1 MDYKKSHFSDLA
13 SRANRGNYAVFSEF
27 LGLLEISELQSSRLE
42 ILPTLWGGF
51 SGAERVVAGFGE
63 CENWDFPISC
73 IEIKPLN
80 KKFADE
86 LSHRDFLGSLM
97 GLGIKRETLGDII
110 INDNCGYLFCLDTIA
125 QYIADNLRE
134 IKHTTVTAEIL
145 EDIPETAIPQP
156 QIEEH
161 IVSSLRL
168 DVLVA
173 SVFNLSRNK
182 AGELFQKEKVFVNG
196 SIKNASYVLKE
207 GESIT
212 VRGFGKFIYS
222 EILRKTKKDRL
233 VVELKVY
240 K

>member
-1 MDYKKSHFSDLA
+1 M
-13 SRANRGNYAVFSEF
+13 
-27 LGLLEISELQSSRLE
+27 SELKSSRLA
-42 ILPTLWGGF
+42 IVPKLWGGF
-51 SGAERVVAGFGE
+51 QGAERVVAGFGE
-63 CENWDFPISC
+63 CENSDFPISC

-110 INDNCGYLFCLDTIA
+110 INNNCGYLFCLDTIA
-125 QYIADNLRE
+125 RYIVDNLRE

-145 EDIPETAIPQP
+145 SDIPETAIPLPQP
-156 QIEEH
+156 QEH

-182 AGELFQKEKVFVNG
+182 ANELFQKDRVFVDG
-196 SIKNASYVLKE
+196 ALKNASYSVKN

-212 VRGFGKFIYS
+212 VRGFGKFVYV
-222 EILRKTKKDRL
+222 ETLRKTKKDRL
-233 VVELKVY
+233 VIELKIY

>member
-13 SRANRGNYAVFSEF
+13 NRAYNGNYAVFSEF
-27 LGLLEISELQSSRLE
+27 LGLLELSELKTSKLVTT
-42 ILPTLWGGF
+42 PTLWGGF
-51 SGAERVVAGFGE
+51 SEAERVVAGFGE
-63 CENWDFPISC
+63 CQYEDFPISC

-110 INDNCGYLFCLDTIA
+110 IKDNCGYLFCLENMA
-125 QYIADNLRE
+125 EYIVSNLRE
-134 IKHTTVTAEIL
+134 IKHTTVVAEIL
-145 EDIPETAIPQP
+145 DEVPETVIPVP
-156 QIEEH
+156 EIEDH

-168 DVLVA
+168 DVLVS
-173 SVFNLSRNK
+173 SVFNLSRSK
-182 AGELFQKEKVFVNG
+182 AGELFTKEKVFVCG
-196 SIKNASYVLKE
+196 AIKNASYTVKE
-207 GESIT
+207 GDSIT

-222 EILRKTKKDRL
+222 QTLRKTKKDRL
-233 VVELKVY
+233 VIELKIY